1 MGKCSRSVAR
11 LVTFRRLEI
20 TGSLTEVPDPRF
32 RTMVEW
38 QEVLPRMERLMQE
51 KGLPP
56 LTDLERETINRY
68 LNRHA
73 KS

>member
-1 MGKCSRSVAR
+1 M
-11 LVTFRRLEI
+11 T
-20 TGSLTEVPDPRF
+20 
-32 RTMVEW
+32 EW

-56 LTDLERETINRY
+56 LTEVEREAIIRY
-68 LNRHA
+68 LSGHA